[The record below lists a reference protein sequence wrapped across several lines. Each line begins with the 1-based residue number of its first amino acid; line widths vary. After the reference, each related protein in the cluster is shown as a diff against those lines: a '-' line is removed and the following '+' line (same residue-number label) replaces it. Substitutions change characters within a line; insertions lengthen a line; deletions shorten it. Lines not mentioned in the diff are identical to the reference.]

1 VFDKTKNE
9 FCIKDFLMLYNTPMN
24 AKYSIDRMY
33 CMDSSILLKFGLLI
47 YFRGANTVKR
57 GALIKNA

>member
-1 VFDKTKNE
+1 MFDKTKKE

-24 AKYSIDRMY
+24 AKYSMGHMY
-33 CMDSSILLKFGLLI
+33 CMDSSISLKFGLLI
-47 YFRGANTVKR
+47 YFRGANTVIR

>member
-1 VFDKTKNE
+1 MFFTNDSWNN
-9 FCIKDFLMLYNTPMN
+9 IPSYDTPIN
-24 AKYSIDRMY
+24 AKYSMGHMY
-33 CMDSSILLKFGLLI
+33 YMDSSISLKFGLLM